1 LPTSSGHQI
10 SNVIQNDAAVNP
22 GNSGGPLLDSSARVI
37 GVNTAIISP
46 SGSSAGIGFAIPID
60 IVNRVVPQLIRDG
73 RVPTPGIGI
82 VAVSEQTA
90 PRLGVDGIPILRTL
104 QGSPAERAGLRG
116 VDMRTGT
123 LGDIIVSAN
132 NKPVQRLS
140 DLTDELDETGI
151 GHDVKLG
158 IVRDNRQQTIS
169 VAVVD
174 VGQSQL
180 GE

>member
-1 LPTSSGHQI
+1 
-10 SNVIQNDAAVNP
+10 
-22 GNSGGPLLDSSARVI
+22 
-37 GVNTAIISP
+37 
-46 SGSSAGIGFAIPID
+46 
-60 IVNRVVPQLIRDG
+60 
-73 RVPTPGIGI
+73 
-82 VAVSEQTA
+82 
-90 PRLGVDGIPILRTL
+90 VDR
-104 QGSPAERAGLRG
+104 
-116 VDMRTGT
+116 RTGT

-140 DLTDELDETGI
+140 DLTGELDETGI

-158 IVRDNRQQTIS
+158 IMRDSRQETIS